1 MGKRHDR
8 RAMVGLTLLLCAG
21 VALVDGVLRPG
32 YAVKSAVKLLLF
44 GLLPWLWLRRRGIAV
59 GGLFRM
65 ERAAL
70 RRTLALAAGVFVLIL
85 GAYFALRGVA
95 DFSGIPDALTGNAGV
110 SRGSFPLVALYI
122 PLVNALLEEFFF
134 RGFAFLLLRQVSS
147 PRFAAGFSA
156 VVFAL
161 YHVSILQGWFSPALY
176 ALAMAGLAAG
186 GLLFEWLDSRG
197 DALLPSYLVHMAAN
211 LAINTVG
218 LILFGYLG

>member
-1 MGKRHDR
+1 MQRTDR
-8 RAMVGLTLLLCAG
+8 RAMPALILLCCAG

-32 YAVKSAVKLLLF
+32 YAAKSAAKLLLF
-44 GLLPWLWLRRRGIAV
+44 GVIPWLWLRRRGVSV

-70 RRTLALAAGVFVLIL
+70 RRTLALAAGVFALIL
-85 GAYFALRGVA
+85 GGYFALRGVA
-95 DFSGIPDALTGNAGV
+95 DFSAITVALTDNAGV
-110 SRGSFPLVALYI
+110 SRESFPLVALYI

-134 RGFAFLLLRQVSS
+134 RGFAFLLLRRVTS
-147 PRFAAGFSA
+147 PRFAAAFSA

-161 YHVSILQGWFSPALY
+161 YHVSILQGWFAPALY

-186 GLLFEWLDSRG
+186 GLLFEWLDSRS